1 VWREASRFARPW
13 QWLVAQRDDA
23 LLRAEVLMYVA
34 IRRYDGIEPSAV
46 AEFVRR
52 VTADS
57 GASTPAVEQEL
68 DRWAA
73 EGGLVPLPRETPG
86 FEAYYLVDAGNGVVV
101 SISLFGDRDAAVAK
115 IQVEHALPDG
125 EWRHGYRHI
134 WDYVVER
141 SEHRRAVAF
150 RIQLELVPN
159 GGAVG
164 GSEP

>member
-1 VWREASRFARPW
+1 M
-13 QWLVAQRDDA
+13 AQRDDA

-73 EGGLVPLPRETPG
+73 EGGFVPLPRETPG
-86 FEAYYLVDAGNGVVV
+86 FEAYYLVDAGNGVIV
-101 SISLFGDRDAAVAK
+101 SISLFGDRDAAEESARGAAEWVSRNLADLIRRPPQVLTGEVVA
-115 IQVEHALPDG
+115 QRTMEHPPLA
-125 EWRHGYRHI
+125 
-134 WDYVVER
+134 
-141 SEHRRAVAF
+141 
-150 RIQLELVPN
+150 
-159 GGAVG
+159 
-164 GSEP
+164 